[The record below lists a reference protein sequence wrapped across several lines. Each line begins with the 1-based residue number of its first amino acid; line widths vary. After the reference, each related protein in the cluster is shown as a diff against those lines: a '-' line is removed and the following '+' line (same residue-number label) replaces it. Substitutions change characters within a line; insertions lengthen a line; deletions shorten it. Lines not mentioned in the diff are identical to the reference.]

1 MKNYLYQITNL
12 INGKIY
18 IGVHRTSQLDD
29 CYMGSGKLIKL
40 AIEKYGIENF
50 KKEILESFNT
60 YSKALERE
68 KEIVNESFLLR
79 DDVYNL
85 KLGGDGGFDY
95 INNSGI
101 PKFKGKTHTDEAKS
115 KMGRV
120 HSDEDIRKASE
131 RMKGNRNNPKFW
143 LTGKDNPASKPKTD
157 EHKEKLR
164 QRNLGVKQKLVTCPH
179 CGKEGG
185 ERAIK
190 RWHKNCEIDKL
201 KRV

>member
-60 YSKALERE
+60 YNDALERE

-101 PKFKGKTHTDEAKS
+101 PKFKGKTHTEEAKS
-115 KMGRV
+115 KMGRIP
-120 HSDEDIRKASE
+120 SDEEIRKDSE
-131 RMKGNRNNPKFW
+131 
-143 LTGKDNPASKPKTD
+143 
-157 EHKEKLR
+157 
-164 QRNLGVKQKLVTCPH
+164 
-179 CGKEGG
+179 
-185 ERAIK
+185 
-190 RWHKNCEIDKL
+190 
-201 KRV
+201 

>member
-1 MKNYLYQITNL
+1 MNIYLYQITNL

-18 IGVHRTSQLDD
+18 IGVHKSSQMDD
-29 CYMGSGKLIKL
+29 SYMGSGKLIKL
-40 AIEKYGIENF
+40 AIEKYGISNF

-60 YSKALERE
+60 YNEALERE

-115 KMGRV
+115 KMGRIP
-120 HSDEDIRKASE
+120 SDEEIKKASE

-143 LTGKDNPASKPKTD
+143 LTGKDNPASKPKTK

-164 QRNLGVKQKLVTCPH
+164 QRNLGIKQKIVTCPH